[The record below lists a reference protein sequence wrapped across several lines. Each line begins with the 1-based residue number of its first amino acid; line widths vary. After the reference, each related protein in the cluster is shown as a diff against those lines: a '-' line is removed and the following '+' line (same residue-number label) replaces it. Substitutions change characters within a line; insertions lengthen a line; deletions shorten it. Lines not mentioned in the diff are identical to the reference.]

1 MSVIKLKDLAKR
13 IREEEESKIERI
25 YNSNRNPKPDDPIDL
40 EDSIVSEIDTR
51 REIWEQKLDSSI
63 LLAKEEVLTLTLS
76 KVEMQDQIDSLI
88 NETDQLGAELEA
100 TILENRALAKEIRE
114 LNMLIYGNR

>member
-13 IREEEESKIERI
+13 IRDEEESKMDQI
-25 YNSNRNPKPDDPIDL
+25 YCSYRNPRFDDSIDL
-40 EDSIVSEIDTR
+40 DDSIVSEIDTR
-51 REIWEQKLDSSI
+51 REIWEQKLDTSI
-63 LLAKEEVLTLTLS
+63 LLAKEEVLSLTLS

-100 TILENRALAKEIRE
+100 AILENRALAKEIQE